1 MAARED
7 AVTEGSIEAGFKERG
22 EFLLAARF
30 DIRAATENCRDT

>member
-7 AVTEGSIEAGFKERG
+7 AVTEGSIEAGFKERV
-22 EFLLAARF
+22 FLLAARF